1 MLFGQGRKRQFEYK
15 KLESI
20 HMKQQAVL
28 KRKTEEVSSTITHNH
43 CECDNHMMKRE
54 PVFASTGFNRSD
66 LARIMDSF
74 VKFTCACLKNSRL
87 SHCIY

>member
-28 KRKTEEVSSTITHNH
+28 KRKTEEVSSTWTPTTGVDPRVTKVFTHSQPLW
-43 CECDNHMMKRE
+43 MW
-54 PVFASTGFNRSD
+54 
-66 LARIMDSF
+66 
-74 VKFTCACLKNSRL
+74 
-87 SHCIY
+87 